1 MSRTTDPMPRPAAPE
16 AGAVVAWARRLVE
29 WRWFNGGIV
38 AVILANAVIIGFD
51 TSADL
56 AARFG
61 VFFALANDACLCIFI
76 AEAAVKLIA
85 AWPKPLRYFR
95 VGWNVFDFAVIV
107 VALLPLT
114 RELATVARLAR
125 LLRVLR
131 LISALPQLR
140 LIVTTL
146 VRSIPSMLN
155 VVALMSIIFYIYGVA
170 GYYLFH
176 DTDPTHW
183 RTLGI
188 SLLTLFRIVTLED
201 WTDVMYNAMAQHW
214 WAWAYFLSFVVLGT
228 FVVINLFIAVV
239 IDNLAEAKAE
249 RLEELVRVPSQEELL
264 TELRATQATLAR
276 LEQRLGDLGGRTDG
290 EAADDGERDR
300 GARG

>member
-1 MSRTTDPMPRPAAPE
+1 MPSPSSSTSRTLEPRRPPPVL
-16 AGAVVAWARRLVE
+16 AGAVPWVRRLVE
-29 WRWFNGGIV
+29 SRGFNGGIV
-38 AVILANAVIIGFD
+38 AVIVANAVIIGLD
-51 TSADL
+51 TSPAL

-61 VFFALANDACLCIFI
+61 AFFALANDTCLGIFI
-76 AEAAVKLIA
+76 AEAVLKMA
-85 AWPKPLRYFR
+85 AEHPKPLRYFR

-107 VALLPLT
+107 VGLLPVT

-176 DTDPTHW
+176 ETDPTHW
-183 RTLGI
+183 RSLGI
-188 SLLTLFRIVTLED
+188 SLLTLFRVVTLED
-201 WTDVMYNAMAQHW
+201 WTDVMYNAMAEHW
-214 WAWAYFLSFVVLGT
+214 WAWAYFVSFVVLGT

-264 TELRATQATLAR
+264 AELRATQATLAR
-276 LEQRLGDLGGRTDG
+276 LEQRLGESDLGG
-290 EAADDGERDR
+290 
-300 GARG
+300 GAPTRLP